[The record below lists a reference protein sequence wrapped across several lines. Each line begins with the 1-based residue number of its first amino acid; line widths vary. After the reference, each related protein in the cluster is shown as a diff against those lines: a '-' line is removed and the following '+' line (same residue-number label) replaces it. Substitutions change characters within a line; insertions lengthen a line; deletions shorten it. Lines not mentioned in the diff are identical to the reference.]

1 MALRWLEGWEGAS
14 KLPAHHSRVYASV
27 TGDGTG
33 DLQES
38 GASWTSGAAFSS
50 TGIVF
55 TTNTLVGS
63 PENSWIIGLAFRPD
77 NSASVEGSAAPY
89 VAVANT
95 DGEQIRFEFANA
107 DSSPSKP
114 GGNYYKIRVMRGA
127 TELAS
132 CTTRFLFANQ
142 LEPWIYFEFKV
153 TIDNS
158 TGTFAGRYQHIDK
171 PSINNGGAGGYTTLA
186 WDATNTNVDTQNQ
199 TSTGADRFVL
209 SMNCGTGGAR
219 IAVDDIYVAD
229 STGTKNNDYIGRIII
244 EAQKP
249 AGDGTTVQWTL
260 ADATSTQDAWDEG
273 TQAQDDD
280 GRVTSDTAT
289 QIHLATVDA
298 LQAMTGSNT
307 TIVGVRMDVIA
318 HMETAG
324 DLDIAH
330 MWRKTTGTPAQTN
343 SGTKNFTS
351 TAYEGSTV
359 VAEDDP
365 NTATDWDIADLNSY
379 QYGVRNDG

>member
-1 MALRWLEGWEGAS
+1 MALRWIEGWEGS
-14 KLPAHHSRVYASV
+14 STNLTHHGRLYASV
-27 TGDGTG
+27 SGSNVLDE
-33 DLQES
+33 D
-38 GASWTSGAAFSS
+38 GASEVAGEAISS
-50 TGIVF
+50 TDLVF
-55 TTNTLVGS
+55 TTPVLVGS

-77 NSASVEGSAAPY
+77 NSANVDGTAIPY

-95 DGEQIRFEFANA
+95 DGEQIRFEFTDDDGAT
-107 DSSPSKP
+107 KP

-132 CTTRFLFANQ
+132 CTTRFDFGNQ
-142 LEPWIYFEFKV
+142 FEPWVYFEFKA
-153 TIDNS
+153 TIDNT
-158 TGTFAGRYQHIDK
+158 TGSFAGRYQYIGK
-171 PSINNGGAGGYTTLA
+171 SSRNNGGAGGYTTLA
-186 WDATNTNVDTQNQ
+186 WSASNTNVDTQNQ
-199 TSTGADRFVL
+199 SSTGADRFVL

-219 IAVDDIYVAD
+219 VATDDIYVAD

-260 ADATSTQDAWDEG
+260 ADATSTQDAWDENPN
-273 TQAQDDD
+273 TSDDD
-280 GRVTSDTAT
+280 GRVTSDTSG
-289 QIHLATVDA
+289 QIHLATVDP
-298 LQAMTGSNT
+298 LVYLTGANT

-343 SGTKNFTS
+343 SGTKNYSSTS
-351 TAYEGSTV
+351 YEGNPV
-359 VAEDDP
+359 VLETDP